1 MALLPKSKRD
11 QSMVVVVVLSLALVA
26 LYWQYV
32 WSPKGLTLTALQ
44 ERVDTLDVRNARAR
58 KEMTKGTVAQL
69 QAEAD
74 QYARDLEIMRQL
86 VPTGNELPA
95 LLEQVSTAARREGLD
110 ISAVEPQPVIEGDQF
125 DTYRYR
131 IAVTGG
137 YHALGEFLA
146 NVGSLTRIVA
156 PINLTLAMATN
167 PNITAVKMRPAG
179 TAAIDSRFE
188 IQTYV
193 IKTAPAAPGGGKS

>member
-11 QSMVVVVVLSLALVA
+11 QYMVLVCVIA
-26 LYWQYV
+26 VAIAGLYWNYV
-32 WSPKGLTLTALQ
+32 WTPKKVELATLQ
-44 ERVDTLDVRNARAR
+44 ERVDTLEVRNNSARA
-58 KEMTKGTVAQL
+58 EMSKGTVAAL
-69 QAEAD
+69 VAEAE
-74 QYARDLEIMRQL
+74 QYARDLEVMRQL

-110 ISAVEPQPVIEGDQF
+110 ISAVEPQPVVEGEQF

-137 YHALGEFLA
+137 FHALGEFLA

-156 PINLTLAMATN
+156 PVNLSLGPAAN
-167 PNITAVKMRPAG
+167 PNATAVKLTKAG
-179 TAAIDSRFE
+179 TAAIDSKFE

-193 IKTAPAAPGGGKS
+193 IRTAPPAQGGKS